1 MENSRGTAI
10 SESIKPE
17 VTTLRAAAKLT
28 SLTERQIQ
36 NIINKGLV
44 CPRRGAGNR
53 YEFSFQDL
61 LILRRI
67 SALSR
72 NSVSMRKILKNISL
86 LQASASMQPLSAVN
100 IQTNGSEIVVQ
111 ERNALWNPETGQTM
125 LNFDAAE
132 ESTDANVHEIARKA
146 DESDFLAQDLE
157 RRIEQGGL
165 ASEDWYQIG
174 VDLESLDDSERAC
187 NAYRQ
192 AIRLDESNVNAYL
205 NLGRLLQLNDKLPDA
220 KRLYEKAL
228 QVAPDS
234 ELASYNLGTIFDT
247 LDEFELAIK
256 YYRRAPNMAPA
267 HNNLSRIYELLG
279 DEVSARRHF
288 KRSKE
293 LEDRFSGSY

>member
-1 MENSRGTAI
+1 MESNRDTASFEKI
-10 SESIKPE
+10 NQE
-17 VTTLRAAAKLT
+17 VTTLSVASKLT
-28 SLTERQIQ
+28 SLTEGQIL
-36 NIINKGLV
+36 NIVSKGLV
-44 CPRRGAGNR
+44 NPGRGLRNR

-61 LILRRI
+61 VILRRI
-67 SALSR
+67 KELSR
-72 NSVSMRKILKNISL
+72 RSISMRKILKNISAL
-86 LQASASMQPLSAVN
+86 KSMGSMQPLSAMN
-100 IQTNGSEIVVQ
+100 LQTSGSEVVVQ
-111 ERNALWNPETGQTM
+111 ERNALWNPESGQT
-125 LNFDAAE
+125 LLDFEGNVDSTAA
-132 ESTDANVHEIARKA
+132 NIQEIVQKV
-146 DESDFLAQDLE
+146 DESNRLVQDLE

-165 ASEDWYQIG
+165 NSEDWYQIG
-174 VDLESLDDSERAC
+174 VDLESIDDSERAC

-192 AIRLDESNVNAYL
+192 AIRLDEANVNAYL

-228 QVAPDS
+228 QVVPDS

-256 YYRRAPNMAPA
+256 YYRQAPNMAPA

-293 LEDRFSGSY
+293 LDDRFSGDY

>member
-1 MENSRGTAI
+1 MESNRDTASFEKI
-10 SESIKPE
+10 NQE
-17 VTTLRAAAKLT
+17 VTTLSVASKLT
-28 SLTERQIQ
+28 SLTEGQIL
-36 NIINKGLV
+36 NIVSKGLV
-44 CPRRGAGNR
+44 NPGRGLRNR

-61 LILRRI
+61 VILRRI
-67 SALSR
+67 KELSR
-72 NSVSMRKILKNISL
+72 RSISMRKILKNISAL
-86 LQASASMQPLSAVN
+86 KSMGSMQPLSAMN
-100 IQTNGSEIVVQ
+100 LQTSGSEVVVQ
-111 ERNALWNPETGQTM
+111 ERNALWNPESGQT
-125 LNFDAAE
+125 LLDFEGNVDSTAA
-132 ESTDANVHEIARKA
+132 NIQEIVQKV
-146 DESDFLAQDLE
+146 DESNLLVQDLE

-165 ASEDWYQIG
+165 NSEDWYQIG
-174 VDLESLDDSERAC
+174 VDLESIDDSERAC

-192 AIRLDESNVNAYL
+192 AIRLDEANVNAYL

-228 QVAPDS
+228 QVVPDS

-256 YYRRAPNMAPA
+256 YYRQAPNMAPA

-293 LEDRFSGSY
+293 LDDRFSGDY